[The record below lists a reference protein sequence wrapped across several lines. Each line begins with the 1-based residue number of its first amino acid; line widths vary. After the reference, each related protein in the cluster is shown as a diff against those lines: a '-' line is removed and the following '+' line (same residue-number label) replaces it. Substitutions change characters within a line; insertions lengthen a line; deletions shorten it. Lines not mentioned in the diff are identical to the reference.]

1 MHVVRHLNTTGVNSI
16 TNTLVTLCW
25 RILGSLGRRFFVDF
39 DVIPLQWNEPLYLMK
54 KNRPF
59 AYGYCIQNPCTRIDP
74 VLNKIFPQCLRT
86 CLIFHSYTSGNP
98 IVSYKREGD
107 STDGWTSS
115 TSLGSSTAGDTFD
128 WGSAT
133 SFTESREYAINV
145 QLDPGVSVY
154 FMSYI
159 KRQLKKKLQDTRS
172 WN

>member
-1 MHVVRHLNTTGVNSI
+1 M
-16 TNTLVTLCW
+16 
-25 RILGSLGRRFFVDF
+25 
-39 DVIPLQWNEPLYLMK
+39 
-54 KNRPF
+54 
-59 AYGYCIQNPCTRIDP
+59 YCIQNPCTRIDP
-74 VLNKIFPQCLRT
+74 VLNKIFSQCLRA

-145 QLDPGVSVY
+145 QLDPGVFVY

-159 KRQLKKKLQDTRS
+159 KRQLKKNYRILGPEIEGKYWVLIDNESGKCVKKWTRCLIS
-172 WN
+172 TRTVKKIHIIFSA

>member
-1 MHVVRHLNTTGVNSI
+1 MN
-16 TNTLVTLCW
+16 
-25 RILGSLGRRFFVDF
+25 
-39 DVIPLQWNEPLYLMK
+39 LYTKCK
-54 KNRPF
+54 KNGPY
-59 AYGYCIQNPCTRIDP
+59 AYVYCIQNPCMRIDA
-74 VLNKIFPQCLRT
+74 VLNKILPQCLRA

-133 SFTESREYAINV
+133 AFTESREYAINV
-145 QLDPGVSVY
+145 QLDPGVFVY

-159 KRQLKKKLQDTRS
+159 KRQLKKNYRILGPEIKGK
-172 WN
+172 

>member
-1 MHVVRHLNTTGVNSI
+1 MLKNSGKSGTPI
-16 TNTLVTLCW
+16 F
-25 RILGSLGRRFFVDF
+25 RRFRYNSPPVNWTPILN
-39 DVIPLQWNEPLYLMK
+39 VKKMALMHM
-54 KNRPF
+54 
-59 AYGYCIQNPCTRIDP
+59 CIAFKIHAR
-74 VLNKIFPQCLRT
+74 VLNKIFSQCLRA

-145 QLDPGVSVY
+145 QLDPGVFVY